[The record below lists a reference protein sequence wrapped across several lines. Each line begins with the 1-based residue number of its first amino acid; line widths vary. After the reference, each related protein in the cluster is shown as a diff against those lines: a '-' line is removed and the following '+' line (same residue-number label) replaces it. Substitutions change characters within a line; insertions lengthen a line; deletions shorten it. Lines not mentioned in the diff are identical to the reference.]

1 MVNEIRIGLALGSGG
16 ARGLAH
22 AGVLDVLEDAG
33 LMPDVI
39 AGTSMGAIVG
49 ALYAETVDAR
59 ETWRR
64 LKHFAEDDDFL
75 RTWTPFIPPGSGE
88 EEHFGRL
95 QGLFTSLNRRYLQ
108 LKTMAAASLTDA
120 GHLRRPLEAMLHARD
135 FRELKL
141 PFAAVGVDLISGAK
155 VVFREGS
162 LIDGV
167 YASAA
172 VPGVFPPVER
182 DGMQIVDAGA
192 PFRVPVN
199 TCRELGAD
207 VVIGITIPSFSSPR
221 PEYRTGLAMAQRCEA
236 LASERLDRFVMGTVD
251 AVVRPEVA
259 AYHWADFRAA
269 AQVRERG
276 VEAARVALPA
286 IREAI
291 ERAAAAKGGWKVR
304 LRRIFA

>member
-1 MVNEIRIGLALGSGG
+1 MTRKIKIGLALGSGG

-33 LMPDVI
+33 LVPDVI

-64 LKHFAEDDDFL
+64 LKLFAEDEEFL
-75 RTWTPFIPPGSGE
+75 KTWLPFIPPTSGE
-88 EEHFGRL
+88 EEPLGRI
-95 QGLFTSLNRRYLQ
+95 QGLVTSLQRRYLQ
-108 LKTMAAASLTDA
+108 VKTMTAASLTDA
-120 GHLRRPLEAMLHARD
+120 EHLRRPLRTMLRARD
-135 FRELKL
+135 FADLAL
-141 PFAAVGVDLISGAK
+141 PFAAVGVDLISGEK
-155 VVFREGS
+155 EVFRTGD
-162 LIDGV
+162 LIEGV

-182 DGMQIVDAGA
+182 DGKQIVDAGA

-207 VVIGITIPSFSSPR
+207 VVIGITIPGFSSSR
-221 PEYRTGLAMAQRCEA
+221 AEYRTGLAMAQRCEV
-236 LASERLDRFVMGTVD
+236 LAAERLDRFVMATVD
-251 AVVRPEVA
+251 AVVRPQVS

-269 AQVRERG
+269 AGVRRAG
-276 VEAARVALPA
+276 VEAAKAALPE
-286 IREAI
+286 I
-291 ERAAAAKGGWKVR
+291 RAAVARAEAERGGWRER
-304 LRRIFA
+304 LRRMFA